1 MKKIGKGHVHSAWAS
16 LKIKMEELDYVRAD
30 ITNTGFK
37 FLTIASITGYREKE
51 IKENM
56 RPLES

>member
-16 LKIKMEELDYVRAD
+16 LKIKMKELDYVRAD

-37 FLTIASITGYREKE
+37 FLTIASITDYRDK
-51 IKENM
+51 KQ
-56 RPLES
+56 RKT